1 MKYFVQMSCRF
12 SQDFKIYYVVN
23 ILNIIMLSGQVASV
37 VPEDCLGCLCQA
49 STKCN
54 LTVPCTSGPQYLCGP
69 FLISWAYWADAGKFV
84 LANDDPDRKGGRSIP
99 CLLLIL
105 ISSQG
110 LPYQIF
116 ISIRSVRP
124 RCCVCW
130 WNCSWVHGQVCPGKG
145 LRDYTRNIFLIN

>member
-110 LPYQIF
+110 LPLSNIYYHSKRASKMLCVLVKLF
-116 ISIRSVRP
+116 VGTWPSLP
-124 RCCVCW
+124 R
-130 WNCSWVHGQVCPGKG
+130 
-145 LRDYTRNIFLIN
+145 